1 MKSKILLLFTLSFL
15 CLITSCNTGDKDVKS
30 DVEELP
36 HNGHLFIIGGGDRP
50 EYMMQK
56 YIELAGGY
64 DAKIIVVP
72 FASGDAYETALYLVD
87 QFKSYGCKNVDYV
100 FFADGEADLEENIG
114 KLNEATGVYFAGG
127 DQSKL
132 TKILLG
138 TKFLEKIKEIHRNGG
153 VVGGTSAGAAIMSK
167 IMLTGE
173 ELVNQDTDEDA
184 PAFPCIIK
192 GNVEV
197 AEGFGFIDNAIID
210 QHFIQRK
217 RENRLLTLVIEH
229 SLPGIGIDESTAIIV
244 KADNSFEVFG
254 DRSVMVFEPQEQ
266 LTVRTDKHGNL
277 AADNITLKILLSG
290 DTYKIK
296 PIEKKSN

>member
-1 MKSKILLLFTLSFL
+1 MA
-15 CLITSCNTGDKDVKS
+15 SCNS
-30 DVEELP
+30 DSQNKEDSVLP

-50 EYMMQK
+50 EYLMQK
-56 YIELAGGY
+56 YIELAGGH

-87 QFKSYGCKNVDYV
+87 QFTSYGCKNVDYV
-100 FFADGEADLEENIG
+100 FFAQGEADLPENIG
-114 KLNEATGVYFAGG
+114 KLDGATGIYFAGG
-127 DQSKL
+127 DQSEL

-153 VVGGTSAGAAIMSK
+153 VVGGTSAGAAVMSK

-173 ELVNQDTDEDA
+173 ELVNPDAEDG
-184 PAFPCIIK
+184 PAFPCILK

-217 RENRLLTLVIEH
+217 RENRLITLVVE
-229 SLPGIGIDESTAIIV
+229 SCLPGIGIDESTAIIV

-254 DRSVMVFEPQEQ
+254 DRTVMIFEPQEC
-266 LTVRTDKHGNL
+266 TPVRTDKHGNL
-277 AADNITLKILLSG
+277 AADNITLRILLSG

-296 PIEKKSN
+296 PVNQP

>member
-1 MKSKILLLFTLSFL
+1 MKRNFFFYLALSFL
-15 CLITSCNTGDKDVKS
+15 CVMTSCNSGSQNKEDSV
-30 DVEELP
+30 LP

-56 YIELAGGY
+56 YIELAGGH

-72 FASGDAYETALYLVD
+72 FASGDAYETALYLTD
-87 QFKSYGCKNVDYV
+87 QFQSYGCTNVDYV
-100 FFADGEADLEENIG
+100 FFAQGEADLPENIG
-114 KLNEATGVYFAGG
+114 KLDGATGVYFAGG
-127 DQSKL
+127 DQNEL

-138 TKFLEKIKEIHRNGG
+138 TKFLEKIKEVHRNGG
-153 VVGGTSAGAAIMSK
+153 VVGGTSAGAAVMSK

-173 ELVNQDTDEDA
+173 ELVNPEAEDG
-184 PAFPCIIK
+184 PAFPCILK

-197 AEGFGFIDNAIID
+197 AEGFGFIDNAIVD

-217 RENRLLTLVIEH
+217 RQNRLITLVVENC
-229 SLPGIGIDESTAIIV
+229 LPGIGIDEATAIIV

-254 DRSVMVFEPQEQ
+254 DRTVMIFEPQEC
-266 LTVRTDKHGNL
+266 TPVRMDKNGNL
-277 AADNITLKILLSG
+277 AADNITLRILLSG

-296 PIEKKSN
+296 PVKSTN